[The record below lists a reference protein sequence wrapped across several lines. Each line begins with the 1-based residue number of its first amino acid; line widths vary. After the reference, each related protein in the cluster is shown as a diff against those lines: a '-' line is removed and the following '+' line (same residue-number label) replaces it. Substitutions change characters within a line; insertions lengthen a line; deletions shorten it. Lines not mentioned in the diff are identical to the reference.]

1 MGARSSAAAIALI
14 FAAGCGDKP
23 PQPKAAAVPVQ
34 PAAAAPASE
43 AKPAAAALVPKADA
57 DKELAARVKKALEA
71 DSRIRAQGVDVTA
84 SNGVVRLWGT
94 VASPAEQKLARDIAA
109 SVPGVTSV
117 ESKLALVKG
126 S

>member
-23 PQPKAAAVPVQ
+23 PEPKAVAVPVKPAVAAPASEIK
-34 PAAAAPASE
+34 PAAAAP
-43 AKPAAAALVPKADA
+43 VPKADP

-71 DSRIRAQGVDVTA
+71 DSRIHAQGVDVTA
-84 SNGVVRLWGT
+84 SKGIVSLWGT
-94 VASPAEQKLARDIAA
+94 VPSAAEQKLAREVAA
-109 SVPGVTSV
+109 GVPGVSAV